1 MAMQYRVWVR
11 EAEWTHREREGIDHL
26 RDRLTV
32 ASRRETS
39 VEERTRRASRQ
50 SPCQGDMH
58 RLTDLI
64 KQAQRPGGHPDT
76 HSCSDKSGERN

>member
-32 ASRRETS
+32 APRRETS

-50 SPCQGDMH
+50 RAEPMPRRH
-58 RLTDLI
+58 API
-64 KQAQRPGGHPDT
+64 
-76 HSCSDKSGERN
+76 N